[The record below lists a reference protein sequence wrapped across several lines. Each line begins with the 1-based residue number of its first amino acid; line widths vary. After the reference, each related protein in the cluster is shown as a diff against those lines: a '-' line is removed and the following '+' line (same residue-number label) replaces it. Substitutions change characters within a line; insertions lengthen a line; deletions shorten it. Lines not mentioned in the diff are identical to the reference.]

1 MRLTGGLREV
11 FVQHLP
17 YRNTFIQRRFRL
29 FTGGGEVKMSL
40 KICFSQLLF
49 LILHANTRIMCRFS
63 EPNRQKLG
71 NTVLYIAQHAK
82 YPYKTE
88 ILKLLFL
95 MEERMVQQ
103 YHVPMLAIPY
113 SVWRLGPVSVDV
125 FEELSDGPVL
135 LSEFIALEFNG
146 QGIKVTP
153 KRDFCDDEFSDA
165 ELQVMAQVMEKY
177 GSMTSDQLIDETHK
191 PGSLWYDT
199 AKEHDLL
206 DDFEQKRANSSN
218 IVIDMARHLCPDHRE
233 YYEEILENRQMANLL
248 RK

>member
-1 MRLTGGLREV
+1 
-11 FVQHLP
+11 
-17 YRNTFIQRRFRL
+17 
-29 FTGGGEVKMSL
+29 MSL

-71 NTVLYIAQHAK
+71 NTVLYIVQHAK